1 MFYHFLARKFIYMVR
16 HDFLTNALLGRDGG
30 GALFLDLHGNI
41 LQCSWII
48 TRISDAS
55 CFHITPAI
63 QHFQIAGIFHHGN
76 GGTTNSDGGTLL
88 NMFTLPIHGHGKI
101 NLIGHHLLSL
111 PCQTIARIPSARAP
125 PSLSWPSPHSSPPR
139 QCRRHHCNTKQ
150 VVGKRIPHN
159 AVVDHLPHDLTPPPT
174 QAGEDATGVH
184 HAPTNATKL
193 FGYGAAI
200 AAPGSGDSP
209 GRGLDLPAQILGL
222 GLPRGVGSNNGG

>member
-1 MFYHFLARKFIYMVR
+1 MGVDGDDNNNNGATVAVAVITAFLPPPVG
-16 HDFLTNALLGRDGG
+16 GR
-30 GALFLDLHGNI
+30 
-41 LQCSWII
+41 C
-48 TRISDAS
+48 
-55 CFHITPAI
+55 C
-63 QHFQIAGIFHHGN
+63 
-76 GGTTNSDGGTLL
+76 
-88 NMFTLPIHGHGKI
+88 
-101 NLIGHHLLSL
+101 
-111 PCQTIARIPSARAP
+111 CRIPE
-125 PSLSWPSPHSSPPR
+125 
-139 QCRRHHCNTKQ
+139 Q

-159 AVVDHLPHDLTPPPT
+159 AVVDHLPRDLTPPPT